1 MSEVLHGTSV
11 APTDGP
17 LHRRTFLAA
26 AGVRAPAV
34 AEAAPV
40 ALAATG
46 RTLVR
51 VATAALNGRVFTA
64 ARGSVPAQALS
75 VGSDGNVLAVG
86 TNAAHDGNAGAVRT
100 GRRAG
105 GRSGRPRLGP
115 WPGIRWF
122 LLPRVTDP
130 RIA

>member
-100 GRRAG
+100 GRRPIW
-105 GRSGRPRLGP
+105 SPSTGP
-115 WPGIRWF
+115 LARHQVVP
-122 LLPRVTDP
+122 LPRVTDP